1 MLRCDTALQSLRQFQ
16 ILNASAGFSIQ
27 YLTWQ
32 DIQVNSVDFSAF
44 IKTYGG
50 TRLSRCALP
59 LISKDK
65 MLCMPISLAALFA
78 LFASFSFPGI
88 ISAAN
93 AQATSADKT
102 SSAATPPKSIAV
114 LAAAGD
120 QFQYVRRKP
129 AAATRIEPFVRR
141 WVTMPDNGLNLVVLR
156 GMDRALTGQYP
167 DAELTRLT
175 LMPTPEDRAVL
186 PQERERY
193 TMKRVMDYLSPLP
206 ERSKW
211 DQIFV
216 VTPKWLME
224 EHKGMGARLS
234 GIGLF
239 VQPIPSNLDDA
250 MEVGALEGEVRDL
263 TSGDFK
269 KQRSGTYVAPFFY
282 MQVTVL
288 DAKTLAVIRQEAR
301 YDFRKIIN
309 SESAVLDVEKSLTPQ
324 QLASEIARFVESAAR
339 RVIVDKAGTVDVGP
353 VRTLPAPQR

>member
-1 MLRCDTALQSLRQFQ
+1 MLRLPIRLAHWLALV
-16 ILNASAGFSIQ
+16 A
-27 YLTWQ
+27 
-32 DIQVNSVDFSAF
+32 
-44 IKTYGG
+44 
-50 TRLSRCALP
+50 C
-59 LISKDK
+59 
-65 MLCMPISLAALFA
+65 
-78 LFASFSFPGI
+78 ASFSQIVATAHAQSPVAGTI
-88 ISAAN
+88 ASAA
-93 AQATSADKT
+93 AS
-102 SSAATPPKSIAV
+102 PKSIAI
-114 LAAAGD
+114 LAAVGD
-120 QFQYVRRKP
+120 QFQYVRRKR
-129 AAATRIEPFVRR
+129 AVASRIDPFVRQ
-141 WVTMPDNGLNLVVLR
+141 WVTMPDNGMNLVVLR

-193 TMKRVMDYLSPLP
+193 TMKRVMDYLTPLP
-206 ERSKW
+206 ERSNW

-250 MEVGALEGEVRDL
+250 VEVGALEDEVRDV

-269 KQRSGTYVAPFFY
+269 KLRSGTYVAPFFY

-309 SESAVLDVEKSLTPQ
+309 SEAAVLDVEKSLSPQ

-339 RVIVDKAGTVDVGP
+339 RMVVDKEGTVDVGP
-353 VRTLPAPQR
+353 VRTLPMLQR